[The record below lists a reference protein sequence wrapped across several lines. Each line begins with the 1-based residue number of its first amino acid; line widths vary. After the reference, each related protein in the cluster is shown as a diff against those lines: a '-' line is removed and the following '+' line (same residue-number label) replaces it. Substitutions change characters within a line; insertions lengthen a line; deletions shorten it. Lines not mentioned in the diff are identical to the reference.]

1 MVSDTD
7 TFHPT
12 SAARLRK
19 LVRHVNTSLTARTC
33 SATTSPEERK
43 QIVRHFCRGVL
54 AHLLLV
60 PAWTVPPGVL
70 LGSLV
75 AAGAPLGGRGVM
87 AVLGLGSVLATGPPN
102 AVRAITGIACAKRQ
116 ARALV
121 GAFLASFLCL
131 IVSIR
136 DGYVPRIPA
145 VFNFVSKWAP
155 HFYKECE
162 LRGALN
168 DIRAGGKSFFGFHPH
183 GCLSIGFSI
192 NGVWNSKFMEHAG
205 RTLWLCD
212 PMLRRRNPGFRI
224 LCEAYEADD
233 HVIEACEPKDFKKFM
248 SRGETVC
255 FVPGGFVE
263 ACVFEHGVDTV
274 YLNTKKGFVKYCLQF
289 GYRLHPVYTFGE
301 CNTYYTFTGLQKA
314 RLNLAKNNVPA
325 LAFFGWPIL
334 PIFPLPS
341 ARILTYVGRGID
353 LPHIPEPKEEDVN
366 HWHKIYTE
374 ALQRLFEE
382 NKADAGFPDAQ
393 LRLM

>member
-1 MVSDTD
+1 
-7 TFHPT
+7 
-12 SAARLRK
+12 
-19 LVRHVNTSLTARTC
+19 
-33 SATTSPEERK
+33 
-43 QIVRHFCRGVL
+43 
-54 AHLLLV
+54 
-60 PAWTVPPGVL
+60 
-70 LGSLV
+70 
-75 AAGAPLGGRGVM
+75 LGG
-87 AVLGLGSVLATGPPN
+87 VLATGPPN
-102 AVRAITGIACAKRQ
+102 IVRALICAVITGIACAKRQ
-116 ARALV
+116 AIALV
-121 GAFLASFLCL
+121 GAVLASLL
-131 IVSIR
+131 TTIVSVR
-136 DGYVPRIPA
+136 DGYVGRIPW

-162 LRGALN
+162 LRGALD
-168 DIRAGGKSFFGFHPH
+168 DIRPGGKNFFGFHPH

-224 LCEAYEADD
+224 MAEAYEGDD

-248 SRGETVC
+248 SRGETCC

-263 ACVFEHGVDTV
+263 ACAYEHGVDIV
-274 YLNTKKGFVKYCLQF
+274 YLSTKKGFIKYCLQF

-301 CNTYYTFTGLQKA
+301 CDTYHTFTGFKNT
-314 RLNLAKNNVPA
+314 RLSLAKNNVPA
-325 LAFFGWPIL
+325 LAFFGWPML
-334 PIFPLPS
+334 PMYPLPNS
-341 ARILTYVGRGID
+341 RVMTYVGRGVD
-353 LPHIPEPKEEDVN
+353 LPHIPEPQEEDVN